1 MILGAVLA
9 GGASRRFG
17 SDKALALLD
26 GRSLIDQVIA
36 RLVPQ
41 CAALV
46 VVGRRHGDWTSLM
59 DRPAGGL
66 GPLAALN
73 AALHDAAN
81 HGFTSVLSAPCDMPD
96 LPGNLATL
104 LGRAP
109 AVLADQPVVG
119 LWPVHI
125 APQLDAWLA
134 NGERSVTKF
143 AKHIGAAQA
152 VLPLPLANIN
162 TPADL
167 ARCRTAQPS
176 PSGTSTSPSAGS
188 SLSTQPG

>member
-9 GGASRRFG
+9 GGTSRRFG

-26 GRSLIDQVIA
+26 GRSLIDHVIA
-36 RLVPQ
+36 RLAPQ
-41 CAALV
+41 CAALL
-46 VVGRRHGDWTSLM
+46 VVGRHHGDWTSLT

-81 HGFTSVLSAPCDMPD
+81 HGYTSVLSAPCDMPD
-96 LPGNLATL
+96 LPDNLPTL

-134 NGERSVTKF
+134 NGERSVRKF
-143 AKHIGAAQA
+143 AKHIGATEA
-152 VLPLPLANIN
+152 VLPVPLANIN

-167 ARCRTAQPS
+167 ACCRVPQPS

>member
-1 MILGAVLA
+1 MILGALLA

-26 GRSLIDQVIA
+26 GRSLIEHVIA
-36 RLVPQ
+36 HLAPQ

-46 VVGRRHGDWTSLM
+46 VVGRRHGDLISLT

-73 AALHDAAN
+73 AALHYAAD
-81 HGFTSVLSAPCDMPD
+81 HGYSGVLSAPCDMPE
-96 LPGNLATL
+96 LPENLAKL
-104 LGRAP
+104 LGRGP

-119 LWPVHI
+119 LWPVEV
-125 APQLDAWLA
+125 APHLEAWLA
-134 NGERSVTKF
+134 TGKRSVTKF
-143 AKHIGAAQA
+143 AKHIGAAEA

-162 TPADL
+162 TPVDL
-167 ARCRTAQPS
+167 ALCRTAQPS